1 MLNEHLGKIN
11 LDLGVQE
18 ELVLPTIDVK
28 VEDPDQNFKIDD
40 KDIEE
45 YRELKKRREEEAI
58 AKAKGGKKKKGEGE
72 KEIKVKDD
80 DEGDKKDVN

>member
-1 MLNEHLGKIN
+1 VLNEHLGKIN

-58 AKAKGGKKKKGEGE
+58 AKAKGG
-72 KEIKVKDD
+72 
-80 DEGDKKDVN
+80 NA

>member
-1 MLNEHLGKIN
+1 M
-11 LDLGVQE
+11 
-18 ELVLPTIDVK
+18 LPTIDVK

-45 YRELKKRREEEAI
+45 YRELKKRREEEAL